1 MQTKN
6 NKYRNLTLAEIEQ
19 LERQGNYSDDWSSV
33 RVADP
38 FCIKQVRNS
47 TLQDCSIGANATV
60 RDVRLLS
67 GYTLGDNVTLTNIGE
82 MSCTLL
88 SPLEKGSIPDGS
100 SSLLSPLQRGSTSE
114 GGGGY
119 KWLEPMNENGNRRIL
134 PFAGMTIGEAYM
146 WARYRGRKRF
156 MERLE
161 QMTMEELAAAGY
173 GQVGDCCVI
182 KNTNCIRNTAILS
195 RSDDPT
201 LVDGALALCDG
212 VVGYGCTVEHGVIAE
227 RFLLGEHVHLEF
239 GLRMND
245 TVVGDNST
253 LARCEVGNSI
263 IFPAHEQHHN
273 NSFLIAGLIMGQSNI
288 AAGGTIG
295 SNHNSRTADNE
306 IVGGRGFWPGLCC
319 SFKHSSR
326 FASYCL
332 LAKGD
337 YPAELDITLP
347 FALVNNNV
355 SKDRLEIMPAYWWMY
370 NMYAMDRNSKK
381 FAKRDKRVV
390 KAQHIEFDN
399 LAPDTAEEIFR
410 GMMQLRAWIAASTQ
424 ALPLGKGEY
433 PEGGRGS
440 VVYAQGQEKSKRP
453 TVVLKAAEALK
464 AYEDMLVFYAVR
476 SLESGGRSCLPHPDN
491 YALRTPH
498 SALSNWLNIGG
509 QLITKAD
516 MEQLITDVESGVL
529 ADWKAVRD
537 RLDTLWEA
545 YPAQREAHAYGI
557 LCRLAG
563 VERLDDALWQYYRD
577 RYVAIQQYIEEQ
589 KTASRHKDEV
599 NPFRNMTYWD
609 DAEREAVLG

>member
-1 MQTKN
+1 MNPQ
-6 NKYRNLTLAEIEQ
+6 YRNLTPAEIEQ
-19 LERQGNYSDDWSSV
+19 LERQGNYAEDWAAV
-33 RVADP
+33 RVAES
-38 FCIKQVRNS
+38 FCAKCIRNS
-47 TLQDCSIGANATV
+47 TFEGHVTIGANASI
-60 RDVRLLS
+60 RDVRLLAD
-67 GYTLGDNVTLTNIGE
+67 YTLGDNVTLFNIGE
-82 MSCTLL
+82 MTGGGTPK
-88 SPLEKGSIPDGS
+88 PLEV
-100 SSLLSPLQRGSTSE
+100 
-114 GGGGY
+114 
-119 KWLEPMNENGNRRIL
+119 MNENGGRAIL

-146 WARYRGRKRF
+146 WARYRGRKKF

-161 QMTMEELAAAGY
+161 QMTHDVLASNEGRC
-173 GQVGDCCVI
+173 GRVGDHCTI
-182 KNTNCIRNTAILS
+182 KNTNCIRNTSILS

-201 LVDGALALCDG
+201 TIDGALALCDG

-239 GLRMND
+239 GLRLND

-332 LAKGD
+332 LSKAD

-355 SKDRLEIMPAYWWMY
+355 SKDQLEIMPAYWWMY

-399 LAPDTAEEIFR
+399 LAPDTTEEIFR
-410 GMMQLRAWIAASTQ
+410 GIMQLRAWMAASTTDT
-424 ALPLGKGEY
+424 
-433 PEGGRGS
+433 
-440 VVYAQGQEKSKRP
+440 VYAQGQEKSKRP
-453 TVVLKAAEALK
+453 TVVLKASEGLN
-464 AYEDMLVFYAVR
+464 AYEEMLIFYAMKNLQGERLKVQGER
-476 SLESGGRSCLPHPDN
+476 LNE
-491 YALRTPH
+491 
-498 SALSNWLNIGG
+498 WVNIGG
-509 QLITKAD
+509 QLVAKPD
-516 MEQLITDVESGVL
+516 MEQLIADVENGTL
-529 ADWKAVRD
+529 ANWEDIHD
-537 RLDTLWEA
+537 RMDTLWES
-545 YPAQREAHAYGI
+545 YPAQRKAHAYSV
-557 LCRLAG
+557 LCRMAG
-563 VERLDDALWQYYRD
+563 VDKLDDALWQQYQQ
-577 RYVAIQQYIEEQ
+577 RYAEIQKYIEEQ
-589 KTASRHKDEV
+589 KVTSRHKDEV

-609 DAEREAVLG
+609 DDERAAVLG

>member
-1 MQTKN
+1 MTQR
-6 NKYRNLTLAEIEQ
+6 YRNLTPAEIEK
-19 LERQGNYSDDWSSV
+19 LERQGNFADDWAAV
-33 RVADP
+33 QVAEP
-38 FCIKQVRNS
+38 FRAECIRNS
-47 TLQDCSIGANATV
+47 TFEGHVTIGANASI
-60 RDVRLLS
+60 RDVRLLAD
-67 GYTLGDNVTLTNIGE
+67 YMLGDNVTLFNIGE
-82 MSCTLL
+82 MTGGGTPK
-88 SPLEKGSIPDGS
+88 PLEV
-100 SSLLSPLQRGSTSE
+100 
-114 GGGGY
+114 
-119 KWLEPMNENGNRRIL
+119 MNENGGRAIL

-146 WARYRGRKRF
+146 WARYRGRKKF

-161 QMTMEELAAAGY
+161 QMTHDVLASNEGRC
-173 GQVGDCCVI
+173 GRVGDHCTI
-182 KNTNCIRNTAILS
+182 KNTNCIRNTSILS

-201 LVDGALALCDG
+201 TIDGALALCDG

-239 GLRMND
+239 GLRLND

-332 LAKGD
+332 LSKGD

-347 FALVNNNV
+347 FSLVNNNV
-355 SKDRLEIMPAYWWMY
+355 SKDQLEIMPAYWWMY

-410 GMMQLRAWIAASTQ
+410 GIMQLRAWMAASTTDT
-424 ALPLGKGEY
+424 
-433 PEGGRGS
+433 
-440 VVYAQGQEKSKRP
+440 VYAQGQEKSKRP
-453 TVVLKAAEALK
+453 TVVLKAAEGLK
-464 AYEDMLVFYAVR
+464 AYEDMLVFYAMKNLEGERTKVKGE
-476 SLESGGRSCLPHPDN
+476 SLND
-491 YALRTPH
+491 
-498 SALSNWLNIGG
+498 WVNIGG
-509 QLITKAD
+509 QLVAKQD
-516 MEQLITDVESGVL
+516 MEQLIADVENGVL
-529 ADWKAVRD
+529 RDWTAIRARFD
-537 RLDTLWEA
+537 ALWET
-545 YPAQREAHAYGI
+545 YPAQREAHAYSV

-563 VERLDDALWQYYRD
+563 VEKLDDALWQQYQQ
-577 RYVAIQQYIEEQ
+577 RYAEIQKYIEEQ
-589 KTASRHKDEV
+589 KVASRHKDEV

-609 DAEREAVLG
+609 DDERAAVLG